1 MAAPSGGPTPRPIKT
16 SQLKSRILN
25 VAKPNLFV
33 VKFRPPQNVV
43 NFLKSEGRNINYDT
57 VGEDIELRCHT
68 TTTPSSSFLTHATSA
83 DYHGVVEEIPYRRS
97 YENEIALSFYVDS
110 NYDVIEFFE
119 GWMDYMSGVGT
130 GNRTRDSYY
139 APYVNYR
146 MNYYNDYTNDIYITK
161 FEKDLLGEDLES
173 DSEYT
178 KRIKD
183 SRQKKYSMEYTLIKA
198 YPKRVDSLQ
207 LNYAANSEVSTVDVV
222 FGYSRYVRQRKLL
235 N

>member
-33 VKFRPPQNVV
+33 VKFRPPQTVV
-43 NFLKSEGRNINYDT
+43 DFLKSEGRDINYD
-57 VGEDIELRCHT
+57 VIGEDIELRCYQ
-68 TTTPSSSFLTHATSA
+68 TTTPSSSFMTHATSA

-97 YENEIALSFYVDS
+97 YENEIALSFYVDN
-110 NYDVIEFFE
+110 NYDIVEFFE

-161 FEKDLLGEDLES
+161 FEKDIIES
-173 DSEYT
+173 DSEVEDEYS

-183 SRQKKYSMEYTLIKA
+183 SRQKKYSMEYVLIKA
-198 YPKRVDSLQ
+198 YPKRVDSMSFS
-207 LNYAANSEVSTVDVV
+207 YSSNSESLTLDVS
-222 FGYSRYVRQRKLL
+222 FGYSRYVRQRKLIR
-235 N
+235 